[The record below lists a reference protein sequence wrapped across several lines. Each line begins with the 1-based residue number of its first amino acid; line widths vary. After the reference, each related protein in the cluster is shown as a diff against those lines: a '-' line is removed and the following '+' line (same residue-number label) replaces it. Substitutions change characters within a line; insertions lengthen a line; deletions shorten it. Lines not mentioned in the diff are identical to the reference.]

1 MVARTGAALPEIA
14 AGRLNHDRL
23 LDRFA
28 DRYPNEIALAYLDE
42 RYRYRDLRARADQ
55 YARFFA
61 DQGIRKGDTVA
72 INIDNRPDF
81 LFVFHGLQRLGAIA
95 ALINTNLSGIP
106 LAHVVRIANAKLIVF
121 GSEHADKLE
130 ALVKA
135 IPELDFS
142 NNAFVQQ
149 ESADAPLCGARSL
162 NAAVDSASTARLPH
176 LPFNGKECSAYI
188 YTSGTTGLPKAA
200 LMSHQKLTGAGT
212 MAGHALHR
220 VSPGELIY
228 VTLPLYHSN
237 ALMLGRTAAL
247 GTGAGIALRRKF
259 SVSEFFPDVRRFGA
273 KSFVYIGELCRYLV
287 NSPQR
292 AGERIH
298 QLRGCTGNGMR
309 PDVWETFQKRFGIP
323 IIREFYGATEG
334 TAVLINFTGRPGMI
348 GKLTPGIA
356 VVKCNSESGEPIR
369 NARGYCERVGP
380 GETGLLLG
388 IISRITGFDGY
399 LDRKATQKKVMT
411 DVFSRG
417 DRYFDTG
424 DLVKVHEGR
433 WVSFVDR
440 VGDTFRWK
448 GENVSTNEV
457 AEVVNAGPGV
467 VESNVYGVE
476 IAGCEGRAGMASI
489 HVVDEFDPDALARF
503 VAEQLPAFQR
513 PLFIRV
519 KQKGIEVTGTFKHQ
533 KVKARSERFDPAQ
546 VEDPLY
552 YLAGDTYRSID
563 QTVFRGIESGEIRPG

>member
-23 LDRFA
+23 LDRCA
-28 DRYPNEIALAYLDE
+28 DHYPNEIALAYLDE
-42 RYRYRDLRARADQ
+42 RYRYRELRARADQ
-55 YARFFA
+55 YAGFFA

-106 LAHVVRIANAKLIVF
+106 LAHVVRIAKAKLLVF

-130 ALVKA
+130 ALVKE
-135 IPELDFS
+135 IPELDLS
-142 NNAFVQQ
+142 NNVFVQQ
-149 ESADAPLCGARSL
+149 ESPSAPLCGARSL
-162 NAAVDSASTARLPH
+162 NAAVDDASTARLPH
-176 LPFNGKECSAYI
+176 LPFDAKEHCVYI

-200 LMSHQKLTGAGT
+200 VMTHYKLAGAGA
-212 MAGHALHR
+212 MAGHVLHR

-237 ALMLGRTAAL
+237 ALMLGWTAAL

-259 SVSEFFPDVRRFGA
+259 SASEFFPDVRRFGA

-292 AGERIH
+292 DGERIH
-298 QLRGCTGNGMR
+298 QLRGCIGNGMR
-309 PDVWETFQKRFGIP
+309 PDVWEAFQKRFGIP

-356 VVKCNSESGEPIR
+356 VVKCNPESGEPIR
-369 NARGYCERVGP
+369 DARGFCERVAP
-380 GETGLLLG
+380 DETGLLLG
-388 IISRITGFDGY
+388 VISKLSAFDGY
-399 LDRKATQKKVMT
+399 LDREATQKKIMT
-411 DVFSRG
+411 DVFRRG

-424 DLVKVHEGR
+424 DLVKLHEER

-457 AEVVNAGPGV
+457 AELMNAGPGV

-489 HVVDEFDPDALARF
+489 HVANGFDPDALARF
-503 VAEQLPAFQR
+503 VVEQLPAFQR

-519 KQKGIEVTGTFKHQ
+519 KQKEIEVTGTFKHQ
-533 KVKARSERFDPAQ
+533 KVKARSEGFDPAQ

-552 YLAGDTYRSID
+552 YLARDAYRPID
-563 QTVFRGIESGEIRPG
+563 EAVFRSIESGEIRPG